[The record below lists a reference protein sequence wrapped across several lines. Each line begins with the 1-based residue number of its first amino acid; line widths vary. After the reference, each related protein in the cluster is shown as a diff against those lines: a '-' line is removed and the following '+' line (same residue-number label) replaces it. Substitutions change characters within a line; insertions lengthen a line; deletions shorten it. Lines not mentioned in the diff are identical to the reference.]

1 MHHMWIYLNNA
12 HISIVETPDKD
23 KPKFD
28 DIGRKYLSVRA
39 RSVEDLKRF
48 ARVNDEDITVTPDR
62 DYACRTFLPRHRVA
76 GLLFESTCDIDYTNF
91 KGSIDA
97 DDTDRHRWY
106 GSVWSEGL
114 TRSFRK
120 SEGEFL

>member
-1 MHHMWIYLNNA
+1 MWIYLNNS

-28 DIGRKYLSVRA
+28 DVGRKYLSVRA
-39 RSVEDLKRF
+39 RSVEDLKAF
-48 ARVNDEDITVTPDR
+48 ARVDDEDIVVTDDR

-76 GLLFESTCDIDYTNF
+76 GLLFESCCDIDYTNF
-91 KGSIDA
+91 KDSIA
-97 DDTDRHRWY
+97 GHDTDRKFWY

-114 TRSFRK
+114 THQIRNEPDSTK
-120 SEGEFL
+120 HYL